1 MYKFAD
7 CRLIKSLQ
15 QAAYKRFCN
24 CFKILTLGY
33 LTSQLVDELYDD
45 TGSEHLQ
52 HYIVHHAAYHM
63 GRPMMTGPDQGNW
76 KAILDQNSD
85 FKAATG
91 AKVIDARLSGEFKH
105 PSVLEEFQ
113 SFKAG
118 QSESVDVKETVSTGS
133 QHT

>member
-1 MYKFAD
+1 
-7 CRLIKSLQ
+7 
-15 QAAYKRFCN
+15 
-24 CFKILTLGY
+24 
-33 LTSQLVDELYDD
+33 
-45 TGSEHLQ
+45 
-52 HYIVHHAAYHM
+52 
-63 GRPMMTGPDQGNW
+63 MTGPDQGNW